1 MAHSIHSA
9 AQADKD
15 MTSTLQYA
23 QYTLKKIEYSMR
35 LDRFVSETTGMS
47 RKEAI
52 KLLQSAEVTID
63 GVVQKKAATQV
74 PSGAKVMWN
83 NELLEL
89 IGPTYLM
96 MHKPLDCVCANHDSR
111 HRTVF
116 TYLDVPNVR
125 KLHTA
130 GRLDLDTT
138 GLLLITDDGQWS
150 HRITSPKRQCLK
162 IYHAWVSEPLT
173 EDNIAAFAA
182 GLELTGED
190 KPTAPAL
197 LEILNEREALVHVHE
212 GRYHQV
218 RRMFAA
224 VGNNV
229 EKLHREQV
237 GSLTL
242 DADLEPG
249 ECRVLTAEEVALF

>member
-1 MAHSIHSA
+1 
-9 AQADKD
+9 
-15 MTSTLQYA
+15 
-23 QYTLKKIEYSMR
+23 MR
-35 LDRFVSETTGMS
+35 LDRFIAETTGMS
-47 RKEAI
+47 RKEAT
-52 KLLQSAEVTID
+52 KVLQREKITVD
-63 GVVQKKAATQV
+63 GVAQKKTSFQV
-74 PSGAKVMWN
+74 PEGAQVFWN
-83 NELLEL
+83 DMQLEL
-89 IGPTYLM
+89 TGPTYLM

-116 TYLDVPNVR
+116 TYIDLPNLN
-125 KLHTA
+125 KLHTV

-150 HRITSPKRQCLK
+150 HRITSPKQQCLK
-162 IYHAWVSEPLT
+162 IYHAWVAEPLI
-173 EDNIAAFAA
+173 EEHIKAIAA

-224 VGNNV
+224 IGNNV

-237 GSLTL
+237 GSLRL
-242 DADLEPG
+242 DTDLAPG

>member
-1 MAHSIHSA
+1 M
-9 AQADKD
+9 
-15 MTSTLQYA
+15 
-23 QYTLKKIEYSMR
+23 
-35 LDRFVSETTGMS
+35 
-47 RKEAI
+47 
-52 KLLQSAEVTID
+52 
-63 GVVQKKAATQV
+63 
-74 PSGAKVMWN
+74 
-83 NELLEL
+83 
-89 IGPTYLM
+89 
-96 MHKPLDCVCANHDSR
+96 
-111 HRTVF
+111 
-116 TYLDVPNVR
+116 
-125 KLHTA
+125 
-130 GRLDLDTT
+130 
-138 GLLLITDDGQWS
+138 
-150 HRITSPKRQCLK
+150 
-162 IYHAWVSEPLT
+162 SEPLT

-190 KPTAPAL
+190 NPTAPAL

-237 GSLTL
+237 GTLRL